1 MNRRDLL
8 KKAGMGS
15 AALAAI
21 PAIGNGLATVALADG
36 AEGFHFVCVSVASST
51 ETEILAMQGD
61 GRFNEKEA
69 DGGGRFVHFHGST
82 TISGSWKAGKVRRF
96 VDAANFDPNGQ
107 FSGGTL
113 DLDIQLRPIGLPRHN
128 AGLRIQCN
136 PPGVEDPEEG
146 ITVTVPSPVNLTFE
160 PFRGLTILTPR
171 EHH

>member
-1 MNRRDLL
+1 MGRLPRALRSGGIPGRGAISVWEVQVDRRDLL

-82 TISGSWKAGKVRRF
+82 TISGSWKAG
-96 VDAANFDPNGQ
+96 
-107 FSGGTL
+107 
-113 DLDIQLRPIGLPRHN
+113 
-128 AGLRIQCN
+128 
-136 PPGVEDPEEG
+136 
-146 ITVTVPSPVNLTFE
+146 
-160 PFRGLTILTPR
+160 
-171 EHH
+171 